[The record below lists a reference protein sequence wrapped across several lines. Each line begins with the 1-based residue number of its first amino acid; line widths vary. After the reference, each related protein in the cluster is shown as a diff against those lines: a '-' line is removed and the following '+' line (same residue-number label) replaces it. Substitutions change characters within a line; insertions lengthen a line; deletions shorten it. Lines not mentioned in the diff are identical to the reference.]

1 MWNND
6 QGYDSTLTAFDAS
19 LDRLGLECVDLYLI
33 HWQSLQR
40 DKYVDTWKAFEQ
52 LYADKR
58 VRAIG
63 VSNFHEPALR
73 RLFEETTIRPAVN
86 QIELHPALPQ
96 DELRAFNAENDI
108 VTQAWSPLASGEL
121 LDNPTLKTL
130 GEKRQVAG
138 TDAIRRHLQLGN
150 VVIPK
155 SKTRAGSKR
164 TSPSSTSSSTT
175 TTWPP
180 SPTWRPA
187 PAPAATRTSSAEHG
201 APAVSVGTDNFRLF
215 CWTCGWF
222 RTALRG
228 APGRFPLRPPPHG
241 VGAARTVDGRPLLV
255 DGVWLG
261 SVTHLD
267 RQATLPR
274 PRSDPGTGPATGPWR
289 WKVCDAA
296 PTRTPTRTPPV

>member
-1 MWNND
+1 MSTVPTITLDNGVEIPQLGLGVWQVEDEIVTDVVTTAFEAGYRHVDTAAIYGNEAGVGRAIAASDLPRDDLFITTKVWNSD
-6 QGYDSTLTAFDAS
+6 QGYDSTLKAFDAS
-19 LDRLGLECVDLYLI
+19 LERLGLEYVDLYLI

-121 LDNPTLKTL
+121 LADATLKTL
-130 GEKRQVAG
+130 GEKHGKSPAQVV
-138 TDAIRRHLQLGN
+138 IRWHLQLGN

-155 SKTRAGSKR
+155 SKTPSRIQENFAVFDFQLDNDDMAAIADLETGIR
-164 TSPSSTSSSTT
+164 T
-175 TTWPP
+175 
-180 SPTWRPA
+180 
-187 PAPAATRTSSAEHG
+187 G
-201 APAVSVGTDNFRLF
+201 G
-215 CWTCGWF
+215 
-222 RTALRG
+222 
-228 APGRFPLRPPPHG
+228 
-241 VGAARTVDGRPLLV
+241 
-255 DGVWLG
+255 
-261 SVTHLD
+261 
-267 RQATLPR
+267 
-274 PRSDPGTGPATGPWR
+274 DPDIFG
-289 WKVCDAA
+289 
-296 PTRTPTRTPPV
+296 